1 MRPTAVPLV
10 EVAASLHGRTGEQ
23 ERLLALLGDARVG
36 HSGAVV
42 VVGEPGAGKSA
53 LLDMVRTAAEGMLV
67 LDAKGVESEAR
78 LPFAALHQ
86 LLRPAFGLLE
96 RLPSPQADALRA
108 AFALEGGGAPDLYRV
123 PLAVLTLLA
132 EAAEEQPLL
141 CVIDDAQW
149 VDGDSAQALT
159 FAARRLQ
166 AERIAIVFA
175 AREGGFDAAALPE
188 LSLEPLD
195 TTAVEA
201 ILAARAGAA
210 VARDIARRIA
220 SATGGNALAVVE
232 LAPLL
237 TREQL
242 AGGEPLPQP
251 LPMSSGVERLFA
263 DRVRDLPADARLL
276 LLIAAAARSLG
287 SDLAALES
295 AEEAGLVRVE
305 AAEIRFRHPLVR
317 SAIYGTARFAQRRA
331 VHRALAET
339 LLDAGEI
346 DRYAWHLAAAT
357 LEPDE
362 EVARE
367 LEQAAGRARSRNA
380 FTAASAAAER
390 AADLS
395 PSPHEKG
402 RRLAEAAS
410 DAWLTGLLPQAARLI
425 EAAEPLVDDPVLLA
439 NCHRLRGS
447 IELAAGTSTTAINML
462 VTAARRLGRVDP
474 RRSLELLALAA
485 EGASLSLDA
494 DASRAIAEL
503 ASSLD
508 VGDDEHDRFFIGLLV
523 GFAHHLAGD
532 RRSSIAAIRDALA
545 IAENEFDDVDL
556 MLAAGRAGFY
566 VGDDAAALR
575 FHTRIVNRARS
586 IGSIGCLAIAG
597 TRLALAETLTGR
609 WSEANATAEETLR
622 LAEDTGQRELE
633 AHALVWL
640 ALIAAWQGDE
650 DRSRTSLDRA
660 RSITAPRPMTLI
672 EDASRWVLGT
682 IELGVGR
689 GAAAL
694 AHLEPISHPV
704 LALLASLDRVEAA
717 VASDRPELAQMWLEE
732 LEVFAQAAEV
742 AWARAR
748 VAHCKAALVA
758 DPAQR
763 ETLYA
768 DALREHEASSRPFE
782 RARTELAYGESLRR
796 HRRRVDAREHLRPA
810 LETFLAL
817 GARQWA
823 ERARAELRASGENAR
838 SRRADPEAR
847 LTAQEFQVAR
857 FVAKG
862 LSNREVGAQL
872 FLSPR
877 TIDFHLRNVFA
888 KLEIASRTELATMQ
902 LDSHAPAR

>member
-1 MRPTAVPLV
+1 MRATAVPLV
-10 EVAASLHGRTGEQ
+10 DVAASLHGRAGEQ
-23 ERLLALLGDARVG
+23 ERLLALLGNARVG

-53 LLDMVRTAAEGMLV
+53 LHDMVRTAAEGMLV
-67 LDAKGVESEAR
+67 LEAKGVQSEAT
-78 LPFAALHQ
+78 LPFSALHQ

-132 EAAEEQPLL
+132 EAAEDRPLL

-159 FAARRLQ
+159 FAARRLH

-188 LSLEPLD
+188 LSLKPLD
-195 TTAVEA
+195 TTAVEG

-210 VARDIARRIA
+210 VAPDIARRIA

-276 LLIAAAARSLG
+276 LLIAAAEDTGRPDAVAAAARRLG
-287 SDLAALES
+287 SDLTALES

-339 LLDAGEI
+339 LMDAGEI

-362 EVARE
+362 EVARQ

-425 EAAEPLVDDPVLLA
+425 EAAEPLVDDPVLDRRRPVSVA
-439 NCHRLRGS
+439 AREGTPTGRGS
-447 IELAAGTSTTAINML
+447 VRCVVDRAPAAGGPADRGSR
-462 VTAARRLGRVDP
+462 AARRRPRSARQLPPAPRLDRTRCRDLDHGDQHARHRRQPSWSRRSAPVARAPRAGGRGSLALARRRRKQDDRRAGVIARRRRRRARPFLHRSARRVRASPRGRSPLGHCGDP
-474 RRSLELLALAA
+474 RRACDRGGRVRRRRPDAGGRTRRLLRRRRRGRTAISHADCQPRP
-485 EGASLSLDA
+485 LD
-494 DASRAIAEL
+494 R
-503 ASSLD
+503 
-508 VGDDEHDRFFIGLLV
+508 VDRV
-523 GFAHHLAGD
+523 SGD
-532 RRSSIAAIRDALA
+532 RRYATCARRNAHRALA
-545 IAENEFDDVDL
+545 GGERDGGGNTA
-556 MLAAGRAGFY
+556 
-566 VGDDAAALR
+566 VG
-575 FHTRIVNRARS
+575 
-586 IGSIGCLAIAG
+586 
-597 TRLALAETLTGR
+597 
-609 WSEANATAEETLR
+609 
-622 LAEDTGQRELE
+622 
-633 AHALVWL
+633 
-640 ALIAAWQGDE
+640 
-650 DRSRTSLDRA
+650 
-660 RSITAPRPMTLI
+660 
-672 EDASRWVLGT
+672 
-682 IELGVGR
+682 
-689 GAAAL
+689 
-694 AHLEPISHPV
+694 
-704 LALLASLDRVEAA
+704 
-717 VASDRPELAQMWLEE
+717 
-732 LEVFAQAAEV
+732 
-742 AWARAR
+742 
-748 VAHCKAALVA
+748 
-758 DPAQR
+758 
-763 ETLYA
+763 
-768 DALREHEASSRPFE
+768 
-782 RARTELAYGESLRR
+782 
-796 HRRRVDAREHLRPA
+796 
-810 LETFLAL
+810 
-817 GARQWA
+817 
-823 ERARAELRASGENAR
+823 
-838 SRRADPEAR
+838 
-847 LTAQEFQVAR
+847 
-857 FVAKG
+857 
-862 LSNREVGAQL
+862 
-872 FLSPR
+872 
-877 TIDFHLRNVFA
+877 
-888 KLEIASRTELATMQ
+888 
-902 LDSHAPAR
+902 

>member
-1 MRPTAVPLV
+1 MRATAMPLV
-10 EVAASLHGRTGEQ
+10 EVGTSLHGRTVEQ
-23 ERLLALLGDARVG
+23 ERLLGLLGDARVG
-36 HSGAVV
+36 RSGAAV

-53 LLDMVRTAAEGMLV
+53 LLELVRTAAEGMVV
-67 LDAKGVESEAR
+67 LEAKGVESEAR

-86 LLRPAFGLLE
+86 LLRPVFGLLE
-96 RLPSPQADALRA
+96 RLPPPQASALRA
-108 AFALEGGGAPDLYRV
+108 AFALKGGGAPDLYRV

-210 VARDIARRIA
+210 VAPDIARRIA

-276 LLIAAAARSLG
+276 LLIAAAEDTGRPDAVAAAARRLG

-339 LLDAGEI
+339 LMDAGEI

-402 RRLAEAAS
+402 RRLTEAAS

-425 EAAEPLVDDPVLLA
+425 AAAEPLVDDPVLLA

-462 VTAARRLGRVDP
+462 VTGASRLGRVDP

-494 DASRAIAEL
+494 DASRTIADL

-508 VGDDEHDRFFIGLLV
+508 VGDDAD
-523 GFAHHLAGD
+523 
-532 RRSSIAAIRDALA
+532 
-545 IAENEFDDVDL
+545 
-556 MLAAGRAGFY
+556 
-566 VGDDAAALR
+566 ALR

-609 WSEANATAEETLR
+609 WSQANATAEETLR
-622 LAEDTGQRELE
+622 LAEDTGQGELE

-694 AHLEPISHPV
+694 AQLEPISHPG
-704 LALLASLDRVEAA
+704 LAVLASLDRVEAA
-717 VASDRPELAQMWLEE
+717 VAADRPELAQMWLGG
-732 LEVFAQAAEV
+732 LEGFAQAGEG

-763 ETLYA
+763 ETLYT

-782 RARTELAYGESLRR
+782 RARTELAYGEFLRR

-838 SRRADPEAR
+838 SRRAEPQAR
-847 LTAQEFQVAR
+847 LAAQEFQVAR

-888 KLEIASRTELATMQ
+888 KLEIASRNELATLQ

>member
-1 MRPTAVPLV
+1 M
-10 EVAASLHGRTGEQ
+10 
-23 ERLLALLGDARVG
+23 
-36 HSGAVV
+36 
-42 VVGEPGAGKSA
+42 
-53 LLDMVRTAAEGMLV
+53 
-67 LDAKGVESEAR
+67 
-78 LPFAALHQ
+78 
-86 LLRPAFGLLE
+86 
-96 RLPSPQADALRA
+96 
-108 AFALEGGGAPDLYRV
+108 
-123 PLAVLTLLA
+123 
-132 EAAEEQPLL
+132 
-141 CVIDDAQW
+141 
-149 VDGDSAQALT
+149 
-159 FAARRLQ
+159 
-166 AERIAIVFA
+166 
-175 AREGGFDAAALPE
+175 
-188 LSLEPLD
+188 
-195 TTAVEA
+195 
-201 ILAARAGAA
+201 
-210 VARDIARRIA
+210 
-220 SATGGNALAVVE
+220 
-232 LAPLL
+232 
-237 TREQL
+237 
-242 AGGEPLPQP
+242 
-251 LPMSSGVERLFA
+251 
-263 DRVRDLPADARLL
+263 
-276 LLIAAAARSLG
+276 
-287 SDLAALES
+287 
-295 AEEAGLVRVE
+295 
-305 AAEIRFRHPLVR
+305 
-317 SAIYGTARFAQRRA
+317 
-331 VHRALAET
+331 
-339 LLDAGEI
+339 
-346 DRYAWHLAAAT
+346 
-357 LEPDE
+357 
-362 EVARE
+362 
-367 LEQAAGRARSRNA
+367 
-380 FTAASAAAER
+380 
-390 AADLS
+390 
-395 PSPHEKG
+395 
-402 RRLAEAAS
+402 
-410 DAWLTGLLPQAARLI
+410 TGLLPQAARLI

-462 VTAARRLGRVDP
+462 VTGAGRLSRVDP

-494 DASRAIAEL
+494 DASRTIADL

-523 GFAHHLAGD
+523 GFARHLAGD
-532 RRSSIAAIRDALA
+532 RRSGIAAIRDALA
-545 IAENEFDDVDL
+545 IAEDEFDDVDL

-609 WSEANATAEETLR
+609 WAEANATAEETLR

-694 AHLEPISHPV
+694 AQLEPISHPV

-717 VASDRPELAQMWLEE
+717 VAADRPELAQKWLEE

-782 RARTELAYGESLRR
+782 RARTELAYGEFLRR

-888 KLEIASRTELATMQ
+888 KLEIASRNELATLQ